1 MIIARQ
7 KPFADILAMV
17 GDAETVYIV
26 GCGECATA
34 TETGGE
40 REAQAMKAQLEAAG
54 KRVTGIDV
62 AHSVCQELDVKRL
75 FRVRQADVAEAEV
88 VLVLSCGAGSQS
100 VRGATDKRVIAGTDT
115 LFLGNSKRQLDY
127 EEKCT
132 LCGDCVIDRFGGIC
146 PIARCSKGLVNGP
159 CGGSDH
165 GKCEVDPERDCAWVL
180 IFEALEKQG
189 RLEDATVI
197 QPPRSWDQSRRPGHV
212 NWREGRRRTVAQPVV
227 AAARVAAAKTGASQ
241 AAASATGLAAAET
254 GASQAAA
261 SAADPKVVG
270 VDEDPG
276 S

>member
-40 REAQAMKAQLEAAG
+40 REAQAMKARLEAAG

-75 FRVRQADVAEAEV
+75 FRARRADVAEAEV

-100 VRGATDKRVIAGTDT
+100 VRGATDKQVIAGTDT

-189 RLEDATVI
+189 RLRGCHGHSATEELG
-197 QPPRSWDQSRRPGHV
+197 QSRRPGHV
-212 NWREGRRRTVAQPVV
+212 NWREGRRRTVA
-227 AAARVAAAKTGASQ
+227 AACGGGREVAAAKTGASKPPLRPR
-241 AAASATGLAAAET
+241 GL
-254 GASQAAA
+254 
-261 SAADPKVVG
+261 PPRR
-270 VDEDPG
+270 PG
-276 S
+276 FPSRRFSCRPQGCWRG

>member
-1 MIIARQ
+1 
-7 KPFADILAMV
+7 
-17 GDAETVYIV
+17 
-26 GCGECATA
+26 A

-40 REAQAMKAQLEAAG
+40 REAQAMKARLEAAG

-75 FRVRQADVAEAEV
+75 FRARQADVAEAEV

-100 VRGATDKRVIAGTDT
+100 VREATDKRIIAGTDT

-132 LCGDCVIDRFGGIC
+132 LCGECVIDRFGGIC

-165 GKCEVDPERDCAWVL
+165 GKCEVDPERDCVWVL

-189 RLEDATVI
+189 RLQDAMVI
-197 QPPRSWDQSRRPGHV
+197 QPPRSWDLTRRPGHV
-212 NWREGRRRTVAQPVV
+212 NWREGRRGN
-227 AAARVAAAKTGASQ
+227 AR
-241 AAASATGLAAAET
+241 SATAGAPAAPPAT
-254 GASQAAA
+254 
-261 SAADPKVVG
+261 AADASSKVVS
-270 VDEDPG
+270 VNKEESP
-276 S
+276 

>member
-17 GDAETVYIV
+17 GDARTVYIV

-40 REAQAMKAQLEAAG
+40 REALAMKAQLEQAG

-75 FRVRQADVAEAEV
+75 FRVHAAEVGEADV

-100 VRGATDKRVIAGTDT
+100 VRAGTDKRVIAGTDT

-132 LCGDCVIDRFGGIC
+132 LCGECIIDRFGGVC

-159 CGGSDH
+159 CGGSDQ
-165 GKCEVDPERDCAWVL
+165 GKCEVDPEKDCAWTL

-189 RLEDATVI
+189 RLEDARVI
-197 QPPRSWDQSRRPGHV
+197 QPPRSWDRARRPGRA
-212 NWREGRRRTVAQPVV
+212 NWREGRRG
-227 AAARVAAAKTGASQ
+227 AARPAATGSATGTT
-241 AAASATGLAAAET
+241 AAASDTAPPHKDRD
-254 GASQAAA
+254 S
-261 SAADPKVVG
+261 
-270 VDEDPG
+270 
-276 S
+276 

>member
-7 KPFADILAMV
+7 KPFSDILAMI
-17 GDAETVYIV
+17 GEAQTVYIV

-40 REAQAMKAQLEAAG
+40 HEALVMKARLEEAG

-75 FRVRQADVAEAEV
+75 FRAHRREVDEAEV
-88 VLVLSCGAGSQS
+88 FLVLSCGAGSQS

-115 LFLGNSKRQLDY
+115 LFLGNSKRRLDY

-132 LCGDCVIDRFGGIC
+132 LCGECIIDRFGGIC

-165 GKCEVDPERDCAWVL
+165 GKCEINPEKDCAWTL
-180 IFEALEKQG
+180 IFEALEQQG
-189 RLEDATVI
+189 RLDDARKI
-197 QPPRSWDQSRRPGHV
+197 QPPRSWDVSRRPGRA
-212 NWREGRRRTVAQPVV
+212 NWREERRRGGVRSVV
-227 AAARVAAAKTGASQ
+227 EASVCTRDAASQ
-241 AAASATGLAAAET
+241 PETHDRSARGQGPE
-254 GASQAAA
+254 GGDS
-261 SAADPKVVG
+261 
-270 VDEDPG
+270 
-276 S
+276 